1 MSGRVYK
8 LLRKE
13 AEKYG
18 VPYKM
23 AKKAFKKLTKKEQ
36 KMLLTRDSKKL

>member
-1 MSGRVYK
+1 MSGKVYK

-23 AKKAFKKLTKKEQ
+23 AKKAFKKLSKKEQ
-36 KMLLTRDSKKL
+36 KIVLTKVS

>member
-1 MSGRVYK
+1 MSGRKYK

-18 VPYKM
+18 IPYKM
-23 AKKAFKKLTKKEQ
+23 AKNAFKKLSREEQ
-36 KMLLTRDSKKL
+36 KRLLTINNDNC

>member
-1 MSGRVYK
+1 MSGKVYK

-23 AKKAFKKLTKKEQ
+23 AKKAFKTLSKKEQ
-36 KMLLTRDSKKL
+36 KIVLTKVS

>member
-23 AKKAFKKLTKKEQ
+23 AKKAFKRLTKREQ
-36 KMLLTRDSKKL
+36 KMLLTNDNQKL